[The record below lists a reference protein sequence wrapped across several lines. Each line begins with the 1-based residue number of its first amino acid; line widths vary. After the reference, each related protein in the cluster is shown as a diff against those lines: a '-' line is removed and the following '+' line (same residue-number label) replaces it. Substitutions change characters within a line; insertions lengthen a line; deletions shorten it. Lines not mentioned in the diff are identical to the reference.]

1 MTTFANFWSG
11 LKQTTQAAP
20 YLLIDCAGI
29 EGGEPR
35 IPKSVFTELECLFT
49 GDLADE
55 LADVGPYLGRLVAL
69 SDEVGAVVKDLL
81 DRQVALLVTLQDAA
95 RPEDEVTFGQ
105 LHRHFRKF
113 NVVYGPDGAPLF
125 FRYYDPRVLQDV
137 LGVLDEKQ
145 LTAFFGP
152 IDSLVLAPHPAKV
165 VRCFRRGA
173 ELAVV
178 S

>member
-1 MTTFANFWSG
+1 MTTFANFWLG
-11 LKQTTQAAP
+11 LKQNAQAAP

-29 EGGEPR
+29 EGGEAR
-35 IPKSVFTELECLFT
+35 IPKSVFVELECLFT

-55 LADVGPYLGRLVAL
+55 LADVGPYLGRLTTL

-81 DRQVALLVTLQDAA
+81 DRQVALLVTLQDTV
-95 RPEDEVTFGQ
+95 RPEDEVSFGQ

-125 FRYYDPRVLQDV
+125 FRYYDPRVLPDV

-145 LTAFFGP
+145 LKAFFGP
-152 IDSLVLAPHPAKV
+152 IDNLAYAEQNGQIMSLRVQA
-165 VRCFRRGA
+165 G
-173 ELAVV
+173 ELATLG
-178 S
+178 

>member
-1 MTTFANFWSG
+1 MTTFANFWLG
-11 LKQTTQAAP
+11 LKQTAQAAP

-29 EGGEPR
+29 EGGEAR

-55 LADVGPYLGRLVAL
+55 LADVGPYLGRLTGL
-69 SDEVGAVVKDLL
+69 SDEVGAVVEDLL
-81 DRQVALLVTLQDAA
+81 DRQVALLVTLGETA
-95 RPEDEVTFGQ
+95 RPEDEVTFAQ

-113 NVVYGPDGAPLF
+113 NVVYGADSAPLF
-125 FRYYDPRVLQDV
+125 FRYYDPRVLPDV

-145 LTAFFGP
+145 LKAFFGP
-152 IDSLVLAPHPAKV
+152 IDSLVLAQHPANV

>member
-1 MTTFANFWSG
+1 MTTFANFWSS
-11 LKQTTQAAP
+11 LKQTTEAAP

-29 EGGEPR
+29 NGGEPR

-49 GDLADE
+49 GDLAEE

-69 SDEVGAVVKDLL
+69 SDEVGAVVKDMLEQ
-81 DRQVALLVTLQDAA
+81 QVASLVLLQDAE

-125 FRYYDPRVLQDV
+125 FRYYDPRVLPDV
-137 LGVLDEKQ
+137 LGVLDEQQ
-145 LTAFFGP
+145 LKAFFGP
-152 IDSLVLAPHPAKV
+152 IDKLSFADRSGQIMSLQVQA
-165 VRCFRRGA
+165 G
-173 ELAVV
+173 ELATMG
-178 S
+178 

>member
-11 LKQTTQAAP
+11 LKQTAQAAP

-35 IPKSVFTELECLFT
+35 IPKSVFAELECLFT

-55 LADVGPYLGRLVAL
+55 LADVGPYLGRLAEL

-81 DRQVALLVTLQDAA
+81 DRQVALLVILQDAA
-95 RPEDEVTFGQ
+95 RPEDELTFGQ

-125 FRYYDPRVLQDV
+125 FRYYDPRVLPDV

-145 LTAFFGP
+145 LKAFFGP
-152 IDSLVLAPHPAKV
+152 IDKLSFADRSSQIMSLRVQA
-165 VRCFRRGA
+165 G
-173 ELAVV
+173 ELATMG
-178 S
+178 